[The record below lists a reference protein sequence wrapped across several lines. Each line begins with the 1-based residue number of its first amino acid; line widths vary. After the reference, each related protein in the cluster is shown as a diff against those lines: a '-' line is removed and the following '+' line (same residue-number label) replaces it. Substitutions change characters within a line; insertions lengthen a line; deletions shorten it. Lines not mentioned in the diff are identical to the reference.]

1 MRGEEDSDEDDGL
14 SPEERAK
21 QEAIAKEYEKDTKLM
36 ESLFPDEASKS
47 KRLLAT
53 LEGHQA
59 PINCVRWNNLG
70 TIFASADD
78 EGTINLWQYRGKTV
92 LSAYQAQAFGLDK
105 QSKTPAAPSFEDAK
119 AAFAKSDE
127 KEEKGAA
134 EKEEFEDW
142 AVLKRCRGHRGS
154 KYLRRKQ
161 TN

>member
-1 MRGEEDSDEDDGL
+1 
-14 SPEERAK
+14 
-21 QEAIAKEYEKDTKLM
+21 M
-36 ESLFPDEASKS
+36 ESLFPDEPSKS

-92 LSAYQAQAFGLDK
+92 LSAYQAQAFGIGNTTT
-105 QSKTPAAPSFEDAK
+105 SGTSGIEEAK
-119 AAFAKSDE
+119 AAFAKTTSEDNE
-127 KEEKGAA
+127 LKGDNKKAA
-134 EKEEFEDW
+134 AEFEDW

-154 KYLRRKQ
+154 KSY
-161 TN
+161 

>member
-1 MRGEEDSDEDDGL
+1 
-14 SPEERAK
+14 
-21 QEAIAKEYEKDTKLM
+21 M

-92 LSAYQAQAFGLDK
+92 LSAYQA
-105 QSKTPAAPSFEDAK
+105 
-119 AAFAKSDE
+119 
-127 KEEKGAA
+127 
-134 EKEEFEDW
+134 
-142 AVLKRCRGHRGS
+142 
-154 KYLRRKQ
+154 
-161 TN
+161 